1 MRSATSRTAAHRP
14 SSKASGR
21 PLRSLTPIGLDVKLT
36 VANQYAARGL
46 PATFFINRRGTI
58 VAVALGARDWDSK
71 AVHAAIESLLE

>member
-46 PATFFINRRGTI
+46 PATFRRGTI